1 MPYYNTELDENNL
14 QISINVFE
22 THRHFLINELKN
34 ETNLNTKEKS
44 KLMNQLKNVERIIS
58 MLRDFS
64 MKYLTQH
71 F

>member
-22 THRHFLINELKN
+22 NHRHLLINELINELKN
-34 ETNLNTKEKS
+34 ENKQQKT
-44 KLMNQLKNVERIIS
+44 KLMNQLKSIERIIS

-64 MKYLTQH
+64 MKFLST
-71 F
+71 